1 MKVIL
6 ADTGEALN
14 TDEKN
19 ADASVWYDLMLNPYR
34 FLCMVQLKHS

>member
-1 MKVIL
+1 MKAIL

-19 ADASVWYDLMLNPYR
+19 ADASVWYYFMLELYQ